1 MKVWETFENHPIY
14 FHGHNR
20 LIWGEKLEN
29 ALPVTADLWKFCII
43 WTPDSEVNRSSGT
56 EGDAAPYQ
64 LSWRQKSI
72 FKGQMEGLAVHYF
85 VCAVHWR
92 INVLQKARKWF
103 VAVTEED
110 RWTKERKG
118 EVLCTGAET
127 LTDQN
132 NLHHISLA
140 SFPWCGRRAQ
150 YFHCFLAASDL
161 EFWKVGKWQRNAKE
175 RLDFFFFF

>member
-1 MKVWETFENHPIY
+1 MKVWET
-14 FHGHNR
+14 
-20 LIWGEKLEN
+20 LIWRKKLEN
-29 ALPVTADLWKFCII
+29 ALPDTVDLWKFCII
-43 WTPDSEVNRSSGT
+43 WTPNSEVNHSSGT

-72 FKGQMEGLAVHYF
+72 FKGQMKGLAVHYF
-85 VCAVHWR
+85 VCAVHWK
-92 INVLQKARKWF
+92 INILHKARKWF

-118 EVLCTGAET
+118 EVLYTVSET

-140 SFPWCGRRAQ
+140 SFPYQGRRRAE

-161 EFWKVGKWQRNAKE
+161 EFWKLSKWQRNAE
-175 RLDFFFFF
+175 GRLDFFFFLILTIGPG